1 MASTYIDPT
10 KATEFVGAASG
21 NPWISPLISAGAS
34 ILGNIFGFASNDST
48 NKANERINERNIA
61 ASKEMQE
68 ANFQFQRDMFDKT
81 NQWNSPEHQAEL
93 YRAAGLNPLAM
104 MTNGQSFQPA
114 QQQTGGSQGVP
125 SSIPMQSYQPN
136 FSGISDAVNSY
147 FNNRY
152 QQEQIN
158 ALRFDNDARSTRFRL
173 EVAEKYADL
182 ASKKV
187 KTAQDYKTLELLAR
201 ELKLFDDTYESKV
214 RQSEADARVSE
225 ESANKL
231 VQDQQINALMA
242 SLDSQLK
249 QANIRISEKEYYKI
263 QAEVSRIYSEIAI
276 NEETRRLTHNEADKA
291 RLAVREQ
298 FLRNTGVSYDNQ
310 LKRQQWLQGKPVTT
324 RAMYE
329 QQSYDKN
336 WKTEVFLDNLKRVY
350 NRIIPP
356 LLK

>member
-10 KATEFVGAASG
+10 QATQFIGAASG

-231 VQDQQINALMA
+231 VQEQRINETMSKLDAALKR
-242 SLDSQLK
+242 SQLRINDK
-249 QANIRISEKEYYKI
+249 QYYKI
-263 QAEVSRIYSEIAI
+263 QAEIEKIYSDIEAQQHLNNLTDAQVTVAYKTVDQMVSNIANTEQDTLNKYQQYRINFPEQDYSDYLHSRNSPLNHAIRHFGQKLKEIVPI
-276 NEETRRLTHNEADKA
+276 SISVK
-291 RLAVREQ
+291 
-298 FLRNTGVSYDNQ
+298 
-310 LKRQQWLQGKPVTT
+310 
-324 RAMYE
+324 
-329 QQSYDKN
+329 
-336 WKTEVFLDNLKRVY
+336 
-350 NRIIPP
+350 
-356 LLK
+356 

>member
-10 KATEFVGAASG
+10 QATQFVGAASG

-81 NQWNSPEHQAEL
+81 NQWNSPAHQAEL

-187 KTAQDYKTLELLAR
+187 KTAQDYRTLELLAR

-231 VQDQQINALMA
+231 VQEQRINETMSKLDAALKR
-242 SLDSQLK
+242 SQLRINDK
-249 QANIRISEKEYYKI
+249 QYYKI
-263 QAEVSRIYSEIAI
+263 QAEIEKIYSDIEAQKHLNNLTDAQVTVAYKTVDQMVSNIANTEQDTLNKYQQYRTNFPEQDYSEYLHSRNSPLNHTIRHFGQKLKEIVPI
-276 NEETRRLTHNEADKA
+276 SISVK
-291 RLAVREQ
+291 
-298 FLRNTGVSYDNQ
+298 
-310 LKRQQWLQGKPVTT
+310 
-324 RAMYE
+324 
-329 QQSYDKN
+329 
-336 WKTEVFLDNLKRVY
+336 
-350 NRIIPP
+350 
-356 LLK
+356 